1 MMINTLLAKIGMGIV
16 ATATVIAGWL
26 GVNTQQLGSTV
37 PLTPALFETSLASPI
52 SISDLS
58 MTLAKG
64 TLLDGTTLSGYTCFT
79 VDSGQP
85 NLEYICGTASG
96 TAITS
101 LIRGVNPL
109 NGTTSVAALTY
120 SHRRGANVKVT
131 DYPALSIQGRIL
143 SGLDGIPA
151 EIRYDNTYSF
161 ATSSNKTLVDKGYV
175 DGIAIAG
182 SPIMTTS
189 VQGIGKLSTASASS
203 TNPIVVGD
211 NDTRVPTQSENDAFV
226 GSTGTPST
234 SNPFVTLQDVA
245 TTTRIN
251 AIVRA
256 SSTGLIDRTFLP
268 TVDIQTYSSA
278 GTTTWT
284 KPSNAKWVEV
294 TVIGAGGGG
303 SANNGTSGGG
313 GGGGW
318 GMQKFNASALSS
330 TETVVVGAGGTTG
343 ITGGTTYFGTT
354 PLLRATGGTGGTSG
368 AAGTGGS
375 ANGSVH
381 YTGGTGGYGS
391 PQGNGVDTATD
402 PSPRGGGSAGYD
414 GGTPTN
420 AVAGGNGGSFITNYI
435 KAGGLGGTT
444 AGTAGAAASTTN
456 TGLIYGGVGG
466 GGSGRGASGS
476 PTNVGGNGNLG
487 SGGGAGNNGSTG
499 GTGGDG
505 LVVVVTYF

>member
-1 MMINTLLAKIGMGIV
+1 MINTLLAKIGMGIV

-26 GVNTQQLGSTV
+26 GVNPQQLGSTV

-143 SGLDGIPA
+143 SGLDGIPN
-151 EIRYDNTYSF
+151 EVYYDTNYSF
-161 ATSSNKTLVDKGYV
+161 ATSSNKTVVTKGYV

-211 NDTRVPTQSENDAFV
+211 NDTRVPTQAENDALT
-226 GSTGTPST
+226 GSFGTPSSSNRYLTESDAT
-234 SNPFVTLQDVA
+234 STVASSSRLVRYTSTGQITATTTPVA
-245 TTTRIN
+245 TTDATSKAYVDSYIPKYATGIGSIGASGN
-251 AIVRA
+251 ATSTIGFTPKLLKFTAIKTQGANARPSFSSGVWVA
-256 SSTGLIDRTFLP
+256 SSTAATIAATTNVLGSTENANGAINGLITGSYL
-268 TVDIQTYSSA
+268 TYTDISTNLGDPCYSVLAS
-278 GTTTWT
+278 
-284 KPSNAKWVEV
+284 
-294 TVIGAGGGG
+294 
-303 SANNGTSGGG
+303 TS
-313 GGGGW
+313 
-318 GMQKFNASALSS
+318 
-330 TETVVVGAGGTTG
+330 TTG
-343 ITGGTTYFGTT
+343 FTITKTKTYACGQDYVWE
-354 PLLRATGGTGGTSG
+354 AW
-368 AAGTGGS
+368 
-375 ANGSVH
+375 
-381 YTGGTGGYGS
+381 
-391 PQGNGVDTATD
+391 GN
-402 PSPRGGGSAGYD
+402 
-414 GGTPTN
+414 
-420 AVAGGNGGSFITNYI
+420 
-435 KAGGLGGTT
+435 
-444 AGTAGAAASTTN
+444 
-456 TGLIYGGVGG
+456 
-466 GGSGRGASGS
+466 
-476 PTNVGGNGNLG
+476 
-487 SGGGAGNNGSTG
+487 
-499 GTGGDG
+499 
-505 LVVVVTYF
+505 

>member
-1 MMINTLLAKIGMGIV
+1 MINTLLAKIGMGIV

-26 GVNTQQLGSTV
+26 GVNTQQLGSNV

-64 TLLDGTTLSGYTCFT
+64 TLLDGSTLSGYTCFT

-101 LIRGVNPL
+101 LVRGVNPL
-109 NGTTSVAALTY
+109 NGTTSVASLIY

-189 VQGIGKLSTASASS
+189 VQGIAKLSTASASS

-211 NDTRVPTQSENDAFV
+211 NDTRVPTQSENDALV

-245 TTTRIN
+245 TTTSIN

-256 SSTGLIDRTFLP
+256 SSTGLIDRSFLP
-268 TVDIQTYSSA
+268 TVDIQTYSSV
-278 GTTTWT
+278 GTSTWT

-303 SANNGTSGGG
+303 ASGNTGAGGG
-313 GGGGW
+313 GGGGY
-318 GMQKFNASALSS
+318 GFQRFNASIFNA
-330 TETVVVGAGGTTG
+330 TETVFVGTGGIKDADGGASLFGTTVVIRATGGAKGTTSGGGAGGT
-343 ITGGTTYFGTT
+343 
-354 PLLRATGGTGGTSG
+354 S
-368 AAGTGGS
+368 
-375 ANGSVH
+375 NGSIH
-381 YTGGTGGYGS
+381 YAGGAGSTYGN
-391 PQGNGVDTATD
+391 PGTNGVDTAVD
-402 PSPRGGGSAGYD
+402 PSPRGGGGSGYD
-414 GGTPTN
+414 GGTPNN
-420 AVAGGNGGSFITNYI
+420 AAAGGNGGSFITNYV
-435 KAGGLGGTT
+435 KAGATGGANTGAVGGT
-444 AGTAGAAASTTN
+444 ATT
-456 TGLIYGGVGG
+456 TSSGLLYGGVGG
-466 GGSGRGASGS
+466 GGGGRAASGA
-476 PTNVGGNGNLG
+476 TIG
-487 SGGGAGNNGSTG
+487 GGGAGNLGGGGGGGGVTNGG
-499 GTGGDG
+499 GSGGDG